1 MKRDTLDFD
10 EVSEAIAPIKTTF
23 SLYLAVEVSPT
34 LHKLDTKPF
43 LFSVVVY

>member
-1 MKRDTLDFD
+1 MLEAEEKRDAVGFD
-10 EVSEAIAPIKTTF
+10 QVSEAIAAIQTTF

-43 LFSVVVY
+43 LF